1 MVLESKKDLRY
12 SDLSIMPI
20 YQALVLAILQGLTEF
35 LPVSSSA
42 HLAMAPWLLGWKDQG
57 LEFDVAL
64 HIGTLFSVLVYFFKD
79 WVQILAQAAGMRA
92 GNDTQLNKNPRLL
105 WFLVAGSVPVAIAG
119 LLFKDA
125 VETTL
130 RSPYVVGVMAIVIGL
145 VMYAAERFSSA
156 KRDLG
161 EVTLTDC
168 VLIGTAQALAIVPG
182 TSRSGITLAA
192 GLFRHLDRAAAARF
206 SFLLS
211 TPAVGAAAVKAVLD
225 LRKHGMA
232 DDMQAPMLIGIAVS
246 AITGL
251 AVIAFFLR
259 FLRTNSIRPFVIY
272 RIAFGALV
280 IALAMS
286 RR

>member
-1 MVLESKKDLRY
+1 
-12 SDLSIMPI
+12 MPI

-42 HLAMAPWLLGWKDQG
+42 HLAMAPWLLGWRDQG

-64 HIGTLFSVLVYFFKD
+64 HLGTLFSVIVYFFKD
-79 WVQILAQAAGMRA
+79 WMQILGQAVGLPL
-92 GNDTQLNKNPRLL
+92 GNDFQLNRNPKLL
-105 WFLVAGSVPVAIAG
+105 WYLAAGSVPVAVAG

-145 VMYAAERFSSA
+145 VMYAAERYSKA
-156 KRDLG
+156 RRDLG
-161 EVTLTDC
+161 EVTLADC
-168 VLIGTAQALAIVPG
+168 LFIGTAQALAIVPG
-182 TSRSGITLAA
+182 TSRSGVTLAA

-232 DDMQAPMLIGIAVS
+232 EDMQAPMLIGIAVS
-246 AITGL
+246 ALTGF
-251 AVIAFFLR
+251 AVIAIFLR
-259 FLRTNSIRPFVIY
+259 FLRTNTIRPFVMY
-272 RIAFGALV
+272 RIVFGLV
-280 IALAMS
+280 VLALAATG
-286 RR
+286 R

>member
-1 MVLESKKDLRY
+1 
-12 SDLSIMPI
+12 MPI
-20 YQALVLAILQGLTEF
+20 YQAIVLAILQGLTEF

-64 HIGTLFSVLVYFFKD
+64 HLGTLLSVIVYFFRD
-79 WVQILAQAAGMRA
+79 WMQILGQAAGFET
-92 GNDTQLNKNPRLL
+92 GKDFQLRRNPRLL
-105 WFLVAGSVPVAIAG
+105 WYLAAGSVPVALAG
-119 LLFKDA
+119 LLFKGA

-130 RSPYVVGVMAIVIGL
+130 RSPYVVGVMAILIGL
-145 VMYAAERFSSA
+145 VMYWAERISTA
-156 KRDLG
+156 RRDLG

-168 VLIGTAQALAIVPG
+168 LYIGSAQALAIVPG
-182 TSRSGITLAA
+182 TSRSGVTLAA

-211 TPAVGAAAVKAVLD
+211 TPAVGAAAMKALLD
-225 LRKHGMA
+225 LRRHGMA
-232 DDMQAPMLIGIAVS
+232 EEMVAPMVIGISVS
-246 AITGL
+246 AVTGL

-272 RIAFGALV
+272 RVAFGLV
-280 IALAMS
+280 VLGLALAG
-286 RR
+286 R

>member
-1 MVLESKKDLRY
+1 
-12 SDLSIMPI
+12 MPI

-64 HIGTLFSVLVYFFKD
+64 HIGTLFSVIVYFFKD
-79 WVQILAQAAGMRA
+79 WMQILAQAAGLKV
-92 GNDTQLNKNPRLL
+92 GNDVQLNKNPQLL
-105 WFLVAGSVPVAIAG
+105 WYLVAGSVPVAVAG
-119 LLFKDA
+119 LLFKDV

-145 VMYAAERFSSA
+145 VMYAAERYSSA

-182 TSRSGITLAA
+182 TI
-192 GLFRHLDRAAAARF
+192 
-206 SFLLS
+206 
-211 TPAVGAAAVKAVLD
+211 
-225 LRKHGMA
+225 
-232 DDMQAPMLIGIAVS
+232 
-246 AITGL
+246 
-251 AVIAFFLR
+251 
-259 FLRTNSIRPFVIY
+259 
-272 RIAFGALV
+272 
-280 IALAMS
+280 
-286 RR
+286 

>member
-1 MVLESKKDLRY
+1 
-12 SDLSIMPI
+12 MPI
-20 YQALVLAILQGLTEF
+20 YQAIVLAILQGLTEF

-64 HIGTLFSVLVYFFKD
+64 HLGTLLSVIVYFFRD
-79 WVQILAQAAGMRA
+79 WMQILGQAAGFET
-92 GNDTQLNKNPRLL
+92 GKDFQLRRNPRLL
-105 WFLVAGSVPVAIAG
+105 WYLAAGSVPVALAG
-119 LLFKDA
+119 LLFKGA

-130 RSPYVVGVMAIVIGL
+130 RSPYVVGVMAILIGL
-145 VMYAAERFSSA
+145 VMYWAERISTA
-156 KRDLG
+156 RRDLG

-168 VLIGTAQALAIVPG
+168 LYIGAAQALAIVPG
-182 TSRSGITLAA
+182 TSRSGVTLAA

-211 TPAVGAAAVKAVLD
+211 TPAVGAAAMKALLD
-225 LRKHGMA
+225 LRRHGMA
-232 DDMQAPMLIGIAVS
+232 EEMVAPMVIGISVS
-246 AITGL
+246 AVTGL

-272 RIAFGALV
+272 RVAFGLV
-280 IALAMS
+280 VLGLALAG
-286 RR
+286 R